1 VSALDPFE
9 KLCRTVRLSWRIV
22 NFWRFLHSAILSPC
36 SAMRDLVALF
46 IHIIANITR
55 LLGPGPRAMVAES
68 ILVKRNRW
76 PVPRSSS
83 NRQPC

>member
-1 VSALDPFE
+1 MLD
-9 KLCRTVRLSWRIV
+9 L
-22 NFWRFLHSAILSPC
+22 A
-36 SAMRDLVALF
+36 ALF
-46 IHIIANITR
+46 IHISANITR

-68 ILVKRNRW
+68 ILIKRQLL